1 MSPALPQ
8 VSKRGGTE
16 PPAQSVSQFAFTILE
31 MLVSM
36 AVLLIILLVIFS
48 ITQQTGNA
56 WRSTSSKIE
65 AFQRARAAFETITQN
80 LGQAT
85 LNTYYDY
92 YDAGGN
98 RRTTANAATF
108 APNKYGRYSDLHFLS
123 GKSLVP
129 GQVGHSVFF
138 QTPAGYSDAPAYQ
151 DMQTLLNACG
161 FFVKYD
167 KDATVPGF
175 LSSVPNQPAD
185 RYRFRLF
192 EYLQPSQNL
201 SVFTSTSGNDWFA
214 IPLSSSPA
222 PVQQLADNVIAL
234 AIIPKNPQGVD
245 LTTDFEYD
253 SRKGN
258 TPTSALPQSPTN
270 NQLPPLVEVIMVA
283 VDEPS
288 AIRICA
294 SSTAP
299 DLGVASLL
307 QAPDSTPASIEANL
321 KTLENTLNNRHLTY
335 RIFRTTVALRN
346 AKWSS

>member
-192 EYLQPSQNL
+192 
-201 SVFTSTSGNDWFA
+201 
-214 IPLSSSPA
+214 
-222 PVQQLADNVIAL
+222 DNVIAL

-307 QAPDSTPASIEANL
+307 QAPDSTPASNEANL